1 MKIKLENYTAEQLE
15 AMLEA
20 GEIREF
26 DILSAALK
34 EAANAADIVK
44 NIEKSIYS

>member
-1 MKIKLENYTAEQLE
+1 MKIELKNYTAEQLE

-26 DILSAALK
+26 DILSAVLAVLK
-34 EAANAADIVK
+34 ECREQVEAICRRQN
-44 NIEKSIYS
+44 

>member
-1 MKIKLENYTAEQLE
+1 MKIELKNYTAEQLE

-26 DILSAALK
+26 DILSAVLRECRK
-34 EAANAADIVK
+34 QN
-44 NIEKSIYS
+44 